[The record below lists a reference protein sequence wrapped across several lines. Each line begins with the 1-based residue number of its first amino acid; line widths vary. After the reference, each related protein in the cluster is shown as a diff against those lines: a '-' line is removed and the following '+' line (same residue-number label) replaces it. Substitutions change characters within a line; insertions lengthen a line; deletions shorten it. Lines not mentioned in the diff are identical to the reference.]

1 MHVIFLNSIYTLI
14 PQRSLGP
21 YLLKHELKKH
31 GYTSQV
37 IDFCQDLTAEQIH
50 AYVKKFSSKETICL
64 ALSSTF
70 WFDETNSYYTYDNGI
85 PPNIYNAIK
94 LIKQSLPNLKIILG
108 GAHATYMKKRI
119 EDVDII
125 FIGESEDSLPEV
137 LDYWTKGTQEPPYE
151 INPITK
157 KKNYRDPSNK
167 QYQIQTCDF
176 MWDDNDCIV
185 DHEALPTETARGCIF
200 KCSFCA
206 YPHLG
211 KKKFDYLKSNESIK
225 NYLVTN
231 YNKFKTTS
239 YIMLDDTFNDSEYK
253 IDGFLELTKSLPF
266 KIEYA
271 AYIRADLVHRFEG
284 MAEKL
289 AETGLRGAFFGL
301 ESLHP
306 TASQIVGKGWSGKS
320 AREFVPHLVHNVWQ
334 NKISAHCGLI
344 VGLPGEGED
353 DLKQS
358 LKWANDNMM
367 NVIFFGLQVTNNL
380 HERAY
385 VSEFE
390 RNAEKY
396 GFKFDNENKW
406 YNDSWNRKTV
416 LEYSAELNLKRRRMN
431 YSGFNQVAL
440 HSLGFT
446 NEEILTTHPDKMVR
460 DNPEFHFRKKAFLQT
475 YIDKLN
481 SLN

>member
-1 MHVIFLNSIYTLI
+1 MHVIFLNGIYTQI

-31 GYTSQV
+31 GYSSQI

-50 AYVKKFSSKETICL
+50 HFVKKFSSNETICL

-70 WFDETNSYYTYDNGI
+70 WFDETKFYYTYDNGI

-94 LIKQSLPNLKIILG
+94 LIKKSLPNLKIILG
-108 GAHATYMKKRI
+108 GAHSGYMWHRI
-119 EDVDII
+119 EDIDHI
-125 FIGESEDSLPEV
+125 FIGESEDTLREI
-137 LDYWTKGTQEPPYE
+137 LDHWIKGTEEPPFE
-151 INPITK
+151 INPTTK
-157 KKNYRDPSNK
+157 KKNYRNPLNK
-167 QYQIQTCDF
+167 KYQIQYCDF

-185 DHEALPTETARGCIF
+185 DHEVLPLETARGCIF

-211 KKKFDYLKSNESIK
+211 KKKFDYLKSNDVIK
-225 NYLVTN
+225 KHLITN

-253 IDGFLELTKSLPF
+253 IDGFLELTRSLPF

-271 AYIRADLVHRFEG
+271 AYIRADLVHRFAG

-306 TASQIVGKGWSGKS
+306 KASQIVGKGWSGKS
-320 AREFVPHLVHNVWQ
+320 AKEFVPHLVHNTWK

-344 VGLPGEGED
+344 VGLPGEYAK
-353 DLKQS
+353 DLQQT
-358 LKWANDNMM
+358 LNWANDNII

-380 HERAY
+380 HERSY

-390 RNAEKY
+390 KNAEKY
-396 GFKFDNENKW
+396 GFKFDVNNKW
-406 YNDSWNRKTV
+406 YNDTWNRGSV
-416 LEYSAELNLKRRRMN
+416 LEYSTTLNKFRKRMN
-431 YSGFNQVAL
+431 YAGFNHVAL

-446 NEEILTTHPDKMVR
+446 NEEILSTHPDNMVR
-460 DNPEFHFRKKAFLQT
+460 DNQEFYNRKKIFLQN
-475 YIDKLN
+475 YIGKLH
-481 SLN
+481 SL